1 MTPSQKRS
9 LRISWYGLSI
19 PWPLYSD
26 VHGRPYF
33 LSANENGIRWRRI
46 SVVQSAARSAAVLQ
60 REAQR

>member
-9 LRISWYGLSI
+9 LRVSWYGLSI

-33 LSANENGIRWRRI
+33 LSVNKNGRAYGVCKSLAPVQQQQHEVRR
-46 SVVQSAARSAAVLQ
+46 
-60 REAQR
+60 